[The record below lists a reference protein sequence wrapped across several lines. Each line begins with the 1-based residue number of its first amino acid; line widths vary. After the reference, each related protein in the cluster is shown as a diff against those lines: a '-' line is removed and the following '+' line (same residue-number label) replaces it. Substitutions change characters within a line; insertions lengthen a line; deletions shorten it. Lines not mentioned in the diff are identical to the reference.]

1 MMPSLRRLG
10 LVFGLTATALFAAA
24 PPAKSSWRSLFDG
37 SSVAGWQTMNRP
49 ADAPLKWQV
58 EGDVLAWR
66 KGAGHLISR
75 EVFGDFELELEWK
88 ISAAGNS
95 GVMFRAAPDTDKP
108 WQSGPEIQLLDNAGH
123 GNGKNPLTTSGAVYA
138 LYPPEKAAERP
149 VGEWNRLR
157 LRVVGSRLQAWM
169 NGERI
174 HDLDMAGADWKAR
187 VADSKFAPF
196 PEFARSPA
204 GRLILQDHGNPVWF
218 RHIRIRPIAA
228 GET

>member
-1 MMPSLRRLG
+1 MKPAGQVVLFLLCG
-10 LVFGLTATALFAAA
+10 LVARAQHDAHRNAG
-24 PPAKSSWRSLFDG
+24 PWRSLFDG
-37 SSVAGWQTMNRP
+37 SSAAAWQTMNRP
-49 ADAPLKWQV
+49 ADAPLKWRI

-88 ISAAGNS
+88 ISPAGNS
-95 GVMFRAAPDTDKP
+95 GVMFRAAPDTEKP

-138 LYPPEKAAERP
+138 LYRPDRAAERP

-157 LRVVGSRLQAWM
+157 LLVVGSRLQVWM

-174 HDLDMAGADWKAR
+174 HDLDMAGADWRAR
-187 VADSKFAPF
+187 VANSKFAPF
-196 PEFARSPA
+196 PDFARSPT
-204 GRLILQDHGNPVWF
+204 GRLILQDHGNPIWF
-218 RHIRIRPIAA
+218 RHIRIREVRM